1 MRAGSHLERVMEKGL
16 FAVTGQL
23 IPPKGNDAGG
33 VKKKAELLRGYVDAV
48 NVTDNQRA
56 MVRMSSMAASSLLI
70 GMGLEP
76 VMQMVTRDRN
86 RIALQSDILGS
97 TALGVKNLLLLT
109 GDHPCLGNQV
119 DSKNVHDLD
128 SVQLIDCARRMRE
141 EGKILGGEGF
151 AGEVGILIGAVVNP
165 FGDPFEFRVV
175 RLAKKIDAGADFV
188 QTQPVFDMNRFK
200 EWMGMVR
207 DRGLHERVHIMAG
220 VVPLKS
226 AAMAEFL
233 RSGVPGITVPDNVI
247 GRMAKA
253 SEPAEEGI
261 RICVEQIEEL
271 KEMEGIHGVHIMT
284 VDWEEKAGQIAE
296 MAGLLP
302 RPVLW

>member
-128 SVQLIDCARRMRE
+128 SVQLLDCARRMRE